1 MKLRNQALLVSC
13 LTLALFACSS
23 KDNSEPPAP
32 LTEIADPIDLEVVWS
47 TDTDAE
53 AGSASFDMRPLMI
66 DNQILSVDIEGVVI
80 SINAKNGRS
89 NWEFETGIAAI
100 TGLAGN
106 QDVILVTS
114 GDGDLAAFE
123 LLEKGLEKRWSI
135 QLKGELRAVPALGD
149 DQLFV
154 RTVAGKLS
162 AVSLADGSVQ
172 WTVSR
177 RIPALTLTG
186 NSSPLLTD
194 DFVIVG
200 FDDGKIAA
208 FDRSNGQTV
217 WETVV
222 SHPTGRT
229 EIERLVDIDGHFI
242 LRDGIIYVSTYQ
254 GKLAAIQAVDGNV
267 LWSRKFSS
275 YQSIIADDEALYI
288 SGDMS
293 HLWSIDRRS
302 GSAFWKQDVLHAR
315 KITAPQL
322 IDDKIVVADLEGY
335 VHWFDKSD
343 GSLQGRIHPSDA
355 GHISQP
361 LRWQNNVLV
370 FDKEGQLSSLT
381 RR

>member
-1 MKLRNQALLVSC
+1 MKMRLRALLISC
-13 LTLALFACSS
+13 LALILFACSS
-23 KDNSEPPAP
+23 KDNSEPPAL
-32 LTEIADPIDLEVVWS
+32 LTEIVDPIDLEVVWS
-47 TDTDAE
+47 TSTDAVASD
-53 AGSASFDMRPLMI
+53 AGFDMRPLMI
-66 DNQILSVDIEGVVI
+66 GDQILSVDIEGVVNN
-80 SINAKNGRS
+80 INAGSGRI
-89 NWEFETGIAAI
+89 NWDYETSVAAI

-106 QDVILVTS
+106 VDVILVTS
-114 GDGDLAAFE
+114 GDGDLVALN
-123 LLEKGLEKRWSI
+123 LLEEGLEERWAI
-135 QLKGELRAVPALGD
+135 QLKGEIRATPALDGS
-149 DQLFV
+149 QVFV
-154 RTVAGKLS
+154 RTVAGKLT
-162 AVSLADGSVQ
+162 AVSLLDGSVQ
-172 WTVSR
+172 WSVSR

-208 FDRSNGQTV
+208 FARSNGQIA

-222 SHPTGRT
+222 SHPAGRT

-254 GKLAAIQAVDGNV
+254 GKLAAIQAVNGNV
-267 LWSRKFSS
+267 LWSRNFSS
-275 YQSIIADDEALYI
+275 YQSIVADDDALYI
-288 SGDMS
+288 SGDLS

-315 KITAPQL
+315 NITAPQL
-322 IDDKIVVADLEGY
+322 IDGKLVVADLEGY

-343 GSLQGRIHPSDA
+343 GSLQGRIRPSDA

-361 LRWQNNVLV
+361 LRWQKNVLV

-381 RR
+381 QP